1 MATLFIFA
9 GLPATGKST
18 LSQQLARRLQA
29 AYVRI
34 DTIEQGLR
42 DQGALRV
49 GHEGYELA
57 YRIAADNLLLGV
69 DVVSDSC
76 NPIELTKRAW
86 QQVALD
92 AGARFINIEV
102 ICSDPEEHRQRVE
115 RRTSSVPG
123 LRLPTWT
130 DVLEREYHTWSN
142 DKVVIDTAGKSA
154 AECLAAMWSAL
165 GLAE

>member
-18 LSQQLARRLQA
+18 LSQQLARRLKA

-49 GHEGYELA
+49 GNEGYELA

-76 NPIELTKRAW
+76 NPIELTRRAW

-102 ICSDPEEHRQRVE
+102 ICSDPGEHRQRVE

-130 DVLEREYHTWSN
+130 DILDREYHTWS
-142 DKVVIDTAGKSA
+142 DDRVVIDTAGQSA
-154 AECLAAMWSAL
+154 AECLVAMWSAL